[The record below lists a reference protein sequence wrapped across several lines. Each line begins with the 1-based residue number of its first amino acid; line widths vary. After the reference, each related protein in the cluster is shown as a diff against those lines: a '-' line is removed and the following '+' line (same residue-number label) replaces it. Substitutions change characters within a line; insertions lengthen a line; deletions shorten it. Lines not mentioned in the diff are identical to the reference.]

1 MKEKSFFKSTA
12 FKCLVTLLSIIL
24 VCCIFLTFCNSLF
37 YVSDAER
44 LDRAVAKIYG
54 KSVATEEIELTD
66 EEKTVKNAT
75 IKAAYLVTDD
85 GNYLVK
91 STGKGGFSG
100 GSVTCWVVV
109 TLSGNE
115 VSGIQ
120 KVVVDSNVGQS
131 YIGKVTDSFLNSF
144 TSEYKEEYAVSD
156 GFVSAGAS
164 YSSTAICNS
173 VNGAIEFVKART
185 GENNE

>member
-1 MKEKSFFKSTA
+1 MDGKSFFKSTA
-12 FKCLVTLLSIIL
+12 FKCLITLLSIIL
-24 VCCIFLTFCNSLF
+24 ICCIFLTFCNALF

-54 KSVATEEIELTD
+54 KSVTTEEVILAEG
-66 EEKTVKNAT
+66 EETQTNAT
-75 IKAAYLVTDD
+75 IQAAYVVVDD

-109 TLSGNE
+109 TLSAGE
-115 VSGIQ
+115 VNGIQ
-120 KVVVDSNVGQS
+120 KVVIDSNVGQS
-131 YIGKVTDSFLNSF
+131 YIGKVTDAFLNSF
-144 TSEYKEEYAVSD
+144 TNEYKAEYTVSD
-156 GFVSAGAS
+156 GYVSAGAS

-173 VNGAIEFVKART
+173 VNGAIEFVKTRT
-185 GENNE
+185 GENK